1 LEDVRFDLVI
11 RHVLKCSGKLLQY
24 LYMNMT
30 FKIDRLKLVFL
41 IVTLLLMAAG
51 CASDNSALK
60 DESIDPAES
69 LKEAN
74 SLIEKGYYEDAR
86 AILDK
91 VRMHGTSLNY
101 TYLAQLRIA
110 DSYFEEES
118 YEEAAAEYS
127 SFLSI
132 HPHHKYA
139 PYARYRLAMCYFR
152 QIRTPD
158 VSFSLAKKA
167 LQEFR
172 TLQREYPRNPYMDI
186 TETRIK
192 MCLKVMAEYEFGVGR
207 FYFKKGSYQAAIN
220 RFNGML
226 KQYPD
231 SSVEPEALYYLGLS
245 YKELGRNDDAIS
257 VLSRLIDRFPSIERS
272 SEARKLLASI
282 KDMK

>member
-1 LEDVRFDLVI
+1 MSRNATLCIDM
-11 RHVLKCSGKLLQY
+11 SMT
-24 LYMNMT
+24 LYKN
-30 FKIDRLKLVFL
+30 RLKLLSLIAIFL
-41 IVTLLLMAAG
+41 VIAAG
-51 CASDNSALK
+51 CASDKSSLK
-60 DESIDPAES
+60 DESIDPSES

-74 SLIEKGYYEDAR
+74 SLIEKGYYEEAR
-86 AILDK
+86 EILEK
-91 VRMHGTSLNY
+91 IRMHDTSLNY

-152 QIRTPD
+152 QIKTPD

-172 TLQREYPRNPYMDI
+172 ILQREYPRNPYMDI

-231 SSVEPEALYYLGLS
+231 SSLEPEALYYLGLS
-245 YKELGRNDDAIS
+245 YKELGRNDEAAS
-257 VLSRLIDRFPSIERS
+257 VLNRLIEKFPSIERS

-282 KDMK
+282 NDMK